1 MGFIHGKAE
10 QHFLLPYLETL
21 SNAGN
26 QILRGI
32 AFSAFSVLSILLG
45 NEWIYNFGGKRVQS
59 GFMNLYSP
67 LFFINL
73 YSALLSLLFSSFYFF
88 SMAFFLFRLSFFFPT
103 FFCLYLSFLLLPSQ
117 LFITVI
123 FFPSHWTLDV
133 VLIDRRGLKAHS
145 KAPVFLN
152 RLLSHQK
159 MYSNI
164 PLEHI
169 IWK

>member
-1 MGFIHGKAE
+1 MGSIHGKAE
-10 QHFLLPYLETL
+10 QRFLLPYLKML
-21 SNAGN
+21 SNTGN

-45 NEWIYNFGGKRVQS
+45 SEWIYNFGGKRVQS
-59 GFMNLYSP
+59 CFMNLYFL

-73 YSALLSLLFSSFYFF
+73 YSALFSSFFF
-88 SMAFFLFRLSFFFPT
+88 FLKNMAFFVFLLSFPHTPFFY
-103 FFCLYLSFLLLPSQ
+103 LYLSFLVLPSQ

-145 KAPVFLN
+145 KVPVFLN